1 MNAHGGTAF
10 GCAVRSVHV
19 VSPALCSAAW
29 CQTAPVGFDSPRM
42 FYNQVACF
50 TTPLTAS
57 QVREC
62 LKKIERDHGRTADD
76 KARGIVKID
85 IDLLCYDGEV
95 LKPQDWLRVDVREG
109 VARRPLLKD
118 GMPTYF
124 KYKNKSVKQGFYSL
138 LVPCRMGMGHGAGRH
153 GRRALHCSDRYF
165 EVIS

>member
-1 MNAHGGTAF
+1 MNARRPGFWQRSPT
-10 GCAVRSVHV
+10 CACRF
-19 VSPALCSAAW
+19 PALCSAAW
-29 CQTAPVGFDSPRM
+29 CRLLLCGFDSPRM

-62 LKKIERDHGRTADD
+62 LKKIERDHGRTPDD

-109 VARRPLLKD
+109 VAELA
-118 GMPTYF
+118 
-124 KYKNKSVKQGFYSL
+124 SS
-138 LVPCRMGMGHGAGRH
+138 
-153 GRRALHCSDRYF
+153 
-165 EVIS
+165 